1 MLGDILVT
9 FLISLSPMGEARVGI
24 PYGVIQ
30 GLQPW
35 IAFLAGL
42 VANLLVF
49 PILAWFI
56 DRFNPLLWKLRFYRK
71 HSLRIIR
78 RTKKGAS
85 NSVRKYGFW
94 GLMVFVMIPLPG
106 TGAYMGT
113 LAAYFLK
120 IERYK
125 AFMAVSIGVLISCLI
140 MAAGSYLGN
149 MGLKTFP

>member
-94 GLMVFVMIPLPG
+94 GLMVFVMIPLPF
-106 TGAYMGT
+106 TGAYAGT
-113 LAAYFLK
+113 FARFIFNLPRK
-120 IERYK
+120 IS
-125 AFMAVSIGVLISCLI
+125 FWAVSLGVLISSLI
-140 MAAGSYLGN
+140 IAFGTQLGK
-149 MGLKTFP
+149 MGLSLL

>member
-94 GLMVFVMIPLPG
+94 GLMVFVMIPLPF
-106 TGAYMGT
+106 TGAYAGT
-113 LAAYFLK
+113 FAAFIFNLPRK
-120 IERYK
+120 SS
-125 AFMAVSIGVLISCLI
+125 FWAVSLGVVISSLII
-140 MAAGSYLGN
+140 AFGTHLGK
-149 MGLKTFP
+149 MGLSLL